1 MTALWKNISKKFPE
15 YGIKRVSAVKNSGR
29 HVFIPILPYLWPVKG
44 NSITGG
50 SGVKDKKSWTRK
62 IGDFL
67 AGKGFYVVLFVCTVV
82 IGVSA
87 WILLFSGSKIG
98 KKDVNS
104 ISSPQASQQVMI
116 PSIGDV
122 SGLPTD
128 ALGQKPTVSAS
139 KPTETAKPTVSAQPN
154 AASSAKPAGSSDGK
168 TAPAMA
174 KQPTY
179 VWPVVGDI
187 AVVYSVDE
195 LIYNET
201 MSDWRTHDGIDIAGT
216 IGTKVIA
223 AADGTVADVTADDL
237 LGTTVIID
245 HGNGIKSIYANLAKT
260 PVVKKGDKVAVGS
273 VLGAIGDT
281 AIGETNGAAHL
292 HFAMTKDSLPVD
304 PIKYLPKK

>member
-1 MTALWKNISKKFPE
+1 MVPT
-15 YGIKRVSAVKNSGR
+15 
-29 HVFIPILPYLWPVKG
+29 
-44 NSITGG
+44 
-50 SGVKDKKSWTRK
+50 
-62 IGDFL
+62 IG
-67 AGKGFYVVLFVCTVV
+67 
-82 IGVSA
+82 
-87 WILLFSGSKIG
+87 
-98 KKDVNS
+98 
-104 ISSPQASQQVMI
+104 
-116 PSIGDV
+116 GDV

-128 ALGQKPTVSAS
+128 ALGQKPTVSAT
-139 KPTETAKPTVSAQPN
+139 KPPETAKPSGSAAPN
-154 AASSAKPAGSSDGK
+154 ASSKAASSSDGK

-174 KQPTY
+174 KQLTY

-223 AADGTVADVTADDL
+223 AADGTVADVITDDL

-245 HGNGIKSIYANLAKT
+245 HGNGLKSVYANLAKT
-260 PVVKKGDKVAVGS
+260 PVVKKGDKVAVGA

-281 AIGETNGAAHL
+281 AIGETNEAAHL
-292 HFAMTKDSLPVD
+292 HFAMTKDNLPAD